1 MPYIAYYLSPE
12 GELESDLSEQEI
24 RHYFQLKQGLLW
36 VDVCET
42 TTEDGAFL
50 ERVFGFHHLAIE
62 DCMSTAVH
70 APKIDEF
77 DDYLFIVVHGINH
90 QAETDVVQ
98 TAELALFLGAHFVVS
113 NHNDPLYS
121 VAYVSHVVRDN
132 GRPMRR
138 GADFLAHALV
148 DALVDNVLPTVDAI
162 SDAAEAIEEE
172 AIRDPRQSTIE
183 AILRFKR
190 STLRLHRVM
199 APQREIMY
207 RLSRGEFTLIGGEA
221 QLFYRDVYDH
231 IVRIQDMNQTL
242 RDRADNA
249 LSTYLSSLANRQ
261 NESMKVL
268 AMVATIFMPLTLLAG
283 VYGMNFDNM
292 PELDWPWAYF
302 VVLGVMAVVVAG
314 AVYWFW
320 ARNWVTWGR
329 RRITRVA
336 LFTVERHRLLGH
348 LSHWA
353 KPLGAGDPARG
364 QTPAL

>member
-12 GELESDLSEQEI
+12 GKLQRDLGEDEI
-24 RHYFQLKQGLLW
+24 RQAFESKQGLLW
-36 VDVCET
+36 VDICET
-42 TTEDGAFL
+42 TTDDGAFL

-62 DCMSTAVH
+62 DCVSTAVH
-70 APKIDEF
+70 APKIDDF

-90 QAETDVVQ
+90 LAETDIVE
-98 TAELALFLGAHFVVS
+98 TAELALFLGSHFVVS
-113 NHNDPLYS
+113 NHNYPLYS
-121 VAYVSHVVRDN
+121 VAYVVRLVEDT

-162 SDAAEAIEEE
+162 GDAAETIEEE

-183 AILRFKR
+183 AILKFKR

-207 RLSRGEFTLIGGEA
+207 RLSRGEFTLIGSEA

-231 IVRIQDMNQTL
+231 IVRIQDLNQTL

-261 NESMKVL
+261 NETMRVL
-268 AMVATIFMPLTLLAG
+268 SMVATIFLPLALVAG

-292 PELDWPWAYF
+292 PELHSPWAYF
-302 VVLGVMAVVVAG
+302 AVLGFMGFVIAT
-314 AVYWFW
+314 AVYLFW
-320 ARNWVTWGR
+320 ARNWLTWGKR
-329 RRITRVA
+329 KVTRVA
-336 LFTVERHRLLGH
+336 PFAVDPQRLLGH
-348 LSHWA
+348 LSHWGR
-353 KPLGAGDPARG
+353 PR
-364 QTPAL
+364 

>member
-1 MPYIAYYLSPE
+1 MPYIAYYLNPE
-12 GELESDLSEQEI
+12 GKLQFDLSDEEI
-24 RHYFQLKQGLLW
+24 RQYFESKQGLLW
-36 VDVCET
+36 VDICET

-62 DCMSTAVH
+62 DCMSTNVH

-90 QAETDVVQ
+90 QAEADIVE
-98 TAELALFLGAHFVVS
+98 TAELALFLGSHFVVS
-113 NHNDPLYS
+113 NHNFPLYS
-121 VAYVSHVVRDN
+121 VSYVSHVVRDT

-172 AIRDPRQSTIE
+172 AIRSPRQSTIE
-183 AILRFKR
+183 AILKFKR

-207 RLSRGEFTLIGGEA
+207 RLSRGEFTLIGPEA

-261 NESMKVL
+261 NETMRVL
-268 AMVATIFMPLTLLAG
+268 SMVATIFLPLALLAG

-292 PELDWPWAYF
+292 PELHCSWAYF
-302 VVLGVMAVVVAG
+302 VVLGFMALVVAV

-320 ARNWVTWGR
+320 ARNWVTWGKR
-329 RRITRVA
+329 KVTRVA
-336 LFTVERHRLLGH
+336 PFAVDPHRLLGH
-348 LSHWA
+348 LSHWGR
-353 KPLGAGDPARG
+353 PR
-364 QTPAL
+364 